1 MWSVIEPGLVWLN
14 NGAVYTS
21 LAQLLGNLLYIP
33 FLLDVYG
40 SRFLDNKVVYIM
52 LFPLNIW
59 LLELVLGRLFVLV
72 LGRNVA
78 WCYCEE
84 PHAAFNGT
92 LRWSHCV

>member
-1 MWSVIEPGLVWLN
+1 M
-14 NGAVYTS
+14 
-21 LAQLLGNLLYIP
+21 YIP

-40 SRFLDNKVVYIM
+40 SWFLDNKVVYIM

-59 LLELVLGRLFVLV
+59 LLELVLGRLFVLI

-78 WCYCEE
+78 WCYCTE

-92 LRWSHCV
+92 LRWSHCLQWWALGTLATILYPPFKVWTDNFESRV